1 MLTLW
6 SGEPILSHRGQGLI
20 CTRRKTMKSTYT
32 IIMMVDNTK
41 VVDNAVVVHNTKV
54 VDYPIAVCNTKAVR
68 AQSTR
73 LSPWWLTRTRLW
85 PDRLSLINIPKTEW
99 ICSKIFYG
107 LPRVC
112 RVVCTAHVCRM
123 ISVPLQTR
131 LQMCSWIFCSVGH
144 FRGYPRWPFMFI
156 AICNVTTSHPPFVAT
171 KSFSFILRPSASIS

>member
-32 IIMMVDNTK
+32 MIIMMVD
-41 VVDNAVVVHNTKV
+41 NTKV

-131 LQMCSWIFCSVGH
+131 LQMCSWIFCSAGH